1 MNVVI
6 QNQINRKAM
15 CLEVLTCEHCN
26 LKCRYCARYSCI
38 AKPRFYELEQ
48 FKQDILDLKKT
59 NIKIASLTF
68 SGGEPL
74 MNPNLIKMIEF
85 ARSQLHDTSLVILT
99 NGIILSSKPLEYFK
113 TLSYL
118 KVGIIYTQYGKTDT
132 KYHVLVNKCRI
143 AKVQIVNIG
152 NISDCPTVRTTFNQ
166 NKISKKCF
174 SDAHSNKQHCTQD
187 CTALYNGKIYQC
199 GKTAFNHV
207 LNEYFKTDF
216 EVTNKDYLEIKD
228 LKSFEQFKD
237 FISNETPFCRY
248 CGAPCKSNLEWE
260 RVNKEVPLSDY
271 VV

>member
-1 MNVVI
+1 MNLKVHIFIRWFYIKILLHVISMNVVI
-6 QNQINRKAM
+6 QNQINQNAM
-15 CLEVLTCEHCN
+15 RLEVLTCEHCN

-118 KVGIIYTQYGKTDT
+118 KVLKNSSGK
-132 KYHVLVNKCRI
+132 
-143 AKVQIVNIG
+143 QIPNIM
-152 NISDCPTVRTTFNQ
+152 C
-166 NKISKKCF
+166 
-174 SDAHSNKQHCTQD
+174 
-187 CTALYNGKIYQC
+187 
-199 GKTAFNHV
+199 
-207 LNEYFKTDF
+207 
-216 EVTNKDYLEIKD
+216 
-228 LKSFEQFKD
+228 
-237 FISNETPFCRY
+237 
-248 CGAPCKSNLEWE
+248 
-260 RVNKEVPLSDY
+260 
-271 VV
+271 